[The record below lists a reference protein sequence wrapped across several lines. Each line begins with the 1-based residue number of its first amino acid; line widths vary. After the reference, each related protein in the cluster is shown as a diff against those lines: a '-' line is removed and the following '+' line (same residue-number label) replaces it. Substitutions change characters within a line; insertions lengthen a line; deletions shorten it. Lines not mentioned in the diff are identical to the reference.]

1 MMTHRRPL
9 LVAARAR
16 MPAACSRGDLPA
28 ARSAVAAD
36 AVDVEGLLGGGLVY
50 ADEALDGLP
59 RAPGPPLAPPGML
72 VRSPLAGVGLERD
85 DVVHPSVLQE
95 LRIRRDIGPAVPGD
109 ALGEELGIEPRAVL
123 HQLVHPDL
131 AVVGA
136 KNAIC
141 RARFELARPDERQ
154 ELGIGLPVE
163 PTPRVR

>member
-36 AVDVEGLLGGGLVY
+36 AGDVEGLVRGDLVH
-50 ADEALDGLP
+50 ADGALDALP
-59 RAPGPPLAPPGML
+59 GAPVPQLAQRVML
-72 VRSPLAGVGLERD
+72 VRAPLAVVALEDD

-136 KNAIC
+136 
-141 RARFELARPDERQ
+141 
-154 ELGIGLPVE
+154 
-163 PTPRVR
+163 